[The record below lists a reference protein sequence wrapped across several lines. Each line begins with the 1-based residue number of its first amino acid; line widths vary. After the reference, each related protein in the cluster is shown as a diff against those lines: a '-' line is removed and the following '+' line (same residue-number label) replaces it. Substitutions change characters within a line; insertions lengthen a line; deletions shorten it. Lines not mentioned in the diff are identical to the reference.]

1 MIWLVYSQRL
11 WHSCRRCFS
20 LVQWCLTLCNPM
32 GLHLY
37 RLPCPSPF
45 PRACSNSCPLS
56 WWWNPTISS
65 SVTPFSSCPQSFPA
79 TGSFS
84 MSQLL
89 TSGSQSIG
97 VSASAAV
104 FTINIQCWFSLG
116 LTGWFPCCPR
126 DSQESSPAPQF
137 ESINSSVLSLFYGPT
152 LTSIHDY
159 WKNYSFDYIDLLC
172 WLGDVSGF

>member
-1 MIWLVYSQRL
+1 MIWLVYLQRL

-37 RLPCPSPF
+37 KLPCPSPF
-45 PRACSNSCPLS
+45 RRACSNSCPLS

-79 TGSFS
+79 SGSFS
-84 MSQLL
+84 MSRLL

-97 VSASAAV
+97 VSALAAV
-104 FTINIQCWFSLG
+104 LPVNTQDWSPLGWTTWISLQAKGLPSVFSNTTVQKHQFFSAQPSLWSISHIHTWLLA
-116 LTGWFPCCPR
+116 LTRRTFVSKVMSLLEW
-126 DSQESSPAPQF
+126 
-137 ESINSSVLSLFYGPT
+137 LS
-152 LTSIHDY
+152 
-159 WKNYSFDYIDLLC
+159 
-172 WLGDVSGF
+172 

>member
-11 WHSCRRCFS
+11 WHSCRCCFS

-65 SVTPFSSCPQSFPA
+65 SVTPFSSCPQSF
-79 TGSFS
+79 
-84 MSQLL
+84 
-89 TSGSQSIG
+89 
-97 VSASAAV
+97 SASV
-104 FTINIQCWFSLG
+104 LSVNIQGTLVWLV
-116 LTGWFPCCPR
+116 WFPCCPR
-126 DSQESSPAPQF
+126 GSQESSPAPKF
-137 ESINSSVLSLFYGPT
+137 KSINSLVLCLLCGPT
-152 LTSIHDY
+152 LTSID
-159 WKNYSFDYIDLLC
+159 DGLC
-172 WLGDVSGF
+172 QQSDVSALNTLSRFVIASFQGASVF